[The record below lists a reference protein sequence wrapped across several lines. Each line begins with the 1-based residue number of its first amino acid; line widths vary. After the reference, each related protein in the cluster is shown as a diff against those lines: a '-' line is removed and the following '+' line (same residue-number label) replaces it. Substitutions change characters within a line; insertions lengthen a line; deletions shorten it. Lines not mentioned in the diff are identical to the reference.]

1 VAAQPFRHAAPLVVA
16 QPFVYALTGDAERAG
31 QFFLG
36 HPQRSAGAGSVR
48 VCLLL
53 GNTQQRARHPVG
65 DAIEDGL
72 MQQDGVAPQPP
83 PQHH

>member
-1 VAAQPFRHAAPLVVA
+1 VTPSAPASSSWVTRNA
-16 QPFVYALTGDAERAG
+16 R
-31 QFFLG
+31 LG
-36 HPQRSAGAGSVR
+36 TGSVR